1 MLTLDLQ
8 EVFPLLIC
16 SYYFCTS
23 MKNTGLNRRGVLKRG
38 SYALGAAVLPT
49 SVITATWS
57 SAVHAQSE
65 AQSALPTGLASALIG
80 PERTNKLVEMAKKE
94 GPVLVYSS
102 MPQDD
107 MAALTNEFEKR
118 YGLKT
123 KVWRA
128 GSEKIL
134 QRVVLEAKSN
144 RHEVDVIDTNGPE
157 MEAMHREHLLQVCK
171 SPFLSELIPQ
181 AIQPHKEWIA
191 SRLNIFACAYNTR
204 LIKKEELPKSY
215 KDLLDPKWKGKIAV
229 ESEDNDWLAGVVTH
243 MGYDKGVALFK
254 EIAIKNA
261 VTVRKGHTLLANLVA
276 SGEVPLALTLYNY
289 KVEQM
294 KNAGAPM
301 DWFAL
306 DPTVARPNGVGV
318 NKNAPHPYA
327 AVLFQDFILSVG
339 QSILGKRDFI
349 PTSTKVP
356 SNLNKMPL
364 TFADPKITLDDNQ
377 KWSKLY
383 DEIFSRK
390 GA

>member
-1 MLTLDLQ
+1 
-8 EVFPLLIC
+8 
-16 SYYFCTS
+16 
-23 MKNTGLNRRGVLKRG
+23 MKNIGLSRRNMLKGG
-38 SYALGAAVLPT
+38 SYVIGAASLPAG
-49 SVITATWS
+49 VITAAWS
-57 SAVHAQSE
+57 NSAVAQSD
-65 AQSALPTGLASALIG
+65 AQSALPTGLASALSG
-80 PERTNKLVEMAKKE
+80 PDRTNKLVEMAKKE
-94 GPVLVYSS
+94 GPVLIYSS

-157 MEAMHREHLLQVCK
+157 MEAMHREHILQVCK
-171 SPFLSELIPQ
+171 SPFLVDLIPQ
-181 AIQPHKEWIA
+181 AIQPHREWIA
-191 SRLNIFACAYNTR
+191 SRLNIFTCAYNTKQ
-204 LIKKEELPKSY
+204 IKKEDLPKSY
-215 KDLLDPKWKGKIAV
+215 KDLLDPKWKGKMAV
-229 ESEDNDWLAGVVTH
+229 ESEDNDWLAGVVTG

-254 EIAIKNA
+254 EIASKNA

-276 SGEVPLALTLYNY
+276 SGEVPMALTLYNY

-306 DPTVARPNGVGV
+306 EPTVARPNGVGV

-327 AVLFQDFILSVG
+327 AVLFQDFIL
-339 QSILGKRDFI
+339 
-349 PTSTKVP
+349 
-356 SNLNKMPL
+356 
-364 TFADPKITLDDNQ
+364 KIG
-377 KWSKLY
+377 
-383 DEIFSRK
+383 R
-390 GA
+390 AHV

>member
-1 MLTLDLQ
+1 MQSLGQCMALFINPFFILR
-8 EVFPLLIC
+8 LL
-16 SYYFCTS
+16 
-23 MKNTGLNRRGVLKRG
+23 MKNLGLSRRKMLK
-38 SYALGAAVLPT
+38 SASSVMGAASLPA
-49 SVITATWS
+49 SMITAIWPN
-57 SAVHAQSE
+57 AVNAQSE
-65 AQSALPTGLASALIG
+65 AQSALPTGFASALSG

-94 GPVLVYSS
+94 APVLVYSS

-107 MAALTNEFEKR
+107 MAALTNEFERR

-157 MEAMHREHLLQVCK
+157 MEAMHREHILQVCK
-171 SPFLSELIPQ
+171 SPTLSELIPQ
-181 AIQPHKEWIA
+181 ALQPHREWIA
-191 SRLNIFACAYNTR
+191 SRLNIFTCAYNTR
-204 LIKKEELPKSY
+204 QIKKEDLPKSY

-229 ESEDNDWLAGVVTH
+229 ESEDSDWLAGVVMQ
-243 MGYDKGVALFK
+243 MGYEKGVALFK
-254 EIAIKNA
+254 EIAIKNM
-261 VTVRKGHTLLANLVA
+261 VTIRKGHTLLANLVA

-294 KNAGAPM
+294 KNAGAPI

-306 DPTVARPNGVGV
+306 EPTVARPNGVGV
-318 NKNAPHPYA
+318 NKNAPHPYS

-339 QSILGKRDFI
+339 QNILGKRDFI
-349 PTSTKVP
+349 PTHSKIP

-364 TFADPKITLDDNQ
+364 TFADPKFTLDDKQ
-377 KWSKLY
+377 KWSRLY
-383 DEIFSRK
+383 EEVFSRK
-390 GA
+390 GV

>member
-1 MLTLDLQ
+1 
-8 EVFPLLIC
+8 
-16 SYYFCTS
+16 
-23 MKNTGLNRRGVLKRG
+23 MKNFGLSRRNILKSG
-38 SYALGAAVLPT
+38 SYVLGAASLPVG
-49 SVITATWS
+49 VITANWTP
-57 SAVHAQSE
+57 SALAQSD
-65 AQSALPTGLASALIG
+65 AQSALPTGLASAFSG
-80 PERTNKLVEMAKKE
+80 AERTNKLVEMAKKE

-107 MAALTNEFEKR
+107 MAALTSEFEKR
-118 YGLKT
+118 FGLKT

-157 MEAMHREHLLQVCK
+157 MEAMHREHILQVCK
-171 SPFLSELIPQ
+171 SPTLSELIPQ
-181 AIQPHKEWIA
+181 AIQPHREWIA
-191 SRLNIFACAYNTR
+191 SRLNIFTCAYNTR
-204 LIKKEELPKSY
+204 QIKKEDLPKTY

-229 ESEDNDWLAGVVTH
+229 ESEDNDWLAGVVTQ
-243 MGYDKGVALFK
+243 MGYEKGVALFK

-306 DPTVARPNGVGV
+306 DPTVVRPNGVGV

-349 PTSTKVP
+349 PTHTKVP
-356 SNLNKMPL
+356 SSLNKMPL
-364 TFADPKITLDDNQ
+364 TFADPKMTLDDNQ
-377 KWSKLY
+377 KWSRLY
-383 DEIFSRK
+383 EEIFSRK